1 MWRTSLQAP
10 STVPRALYRKDCM
23 GREEK
28 GWEGK
33 EEAEM
38 WQQPDLLGEGQ
49 VERTHAPW
57 GSLRACAGP
66 SFSQSLGSL
75 QGKAFWGARTR

>member
-1 MWRTSLQAP
+1 
-10 STVPRALYRKDCM
+10 
-23 GREEK
+23 
-28 GWEGK
+28 
-33 EEAEM
+33 M

-49 VERTHAPW
+49 VERTLAPW
-57 GSLRACAGP
+57 ESLRACAGP

>member
-49 VERTHAPW
+49 VGRTHAPRQM
-57 GSLRACAGP
+57 LRAAAGP
-66 SFSQSLGSL
+66 PPGSL
-75 QGKAFWGARTR
+75 QGKALWGARTREAA